1 MERRVLQL
9 RAWGVEKAARPVSI
23 SVPTA
28 RPFSG
33 AAAALRRRLDIR
45 EEMPGGPGCRLE
57 PRVPRA
63 RAPVVG
69 SRQCSVLART
79 PGPACPSTPYGN
91 SRARTTP
98 DRICSGRRAA
108 PPPSL
113 HRSASRRRDPAPE
126 KRRPSDPARP
136 SYHHGPGK
144 VDSRKLS
151 IVPSEPEH
159 SPPRC
164 TRASRL
170 LQPDMK
176 WEAGDSLATWAPPL
190 PLPEHLA
197 RDMSR
202 SWPGSALHGRWLG
215 RAWESSGEE
224 RVVSGVECGER
235 QHEESTQVK
244 YRLGGMEETL
254 ESVKSAFEPVEVG
267 QNHVGKSTH
276 PIPCEPRARGRQQ
289 SSDTNSDT
297 NRVNNNTERREISI
311 LLGRRRGVQTPAG
324 TTRYDTL

>member
-23 SVPTA
+23 SVPAA

-33 AAAALRRRLDIR
+33 AAAAVSTRLDIR

-113 HRSASRRRDPAPE
+113 HRSASRRRDPAP
-126 KRRPSDPARP
+126 RTRPSAAPPDPARP
-136 SYHHGPGK
+136 SCHHGLGK
-144 VDSRKLS
+144 VDARKLS

-170 LQPDMK
+170 LKPDMK
-176 WEAGDSLATWAPPL
+176 GKRETLWRRGHRLSL
-190 PLPEHLA
+190 
-197 RDMSR
+197 SR
-202 SWPGSALHGRWLG
+202 SIALMAR
-215 RAWESSGEE
+215 ESSGEE
-224 RVVSGVECGER
+224 RVVSGVERGER
-235 QHEESTQVK
+235 QHEKEDPGQV
-244 YRLGGMEETL
+244 RMGGMEETL
-254 ESVKSAFEPVEVG
+254 ESVKSAFEPDEVG
-267 QNHVGKSTH
+267 QNHVGKSTP
-276 PIPCEPRARGRQQ
+276 PIPGEPRARGRQQ
-289 SSDTNSDT
+289 SSDNNSDT
-297 NRVNNNTERREISI
+297 NRVNSNTERREISI